1 MDILNTF
8 RPCTASHL
16 REIRGWG
23 PLAPPL
29 QSVWHAHCDVI
40 AAESRWWKT
49 LSLLKQVI
57 SINIYTGAAGNDT
70 SRRFSVCGDEN
81 GKKSDVNEGVPH
93 PLSSG
98 MSTDP
103 FIIIF
108 VSIFTFCT
116 KFFFKSINP
125 SLWANFSSSR
135 LLKLPRMESDSSWLL

>member
-1 MDILNTF
+1 MLIAYPTNNHVSAHNASYHTPLLWTF
-8 RPCTASHL
+8 WTRFDSAASHL
-16 REIRGWG
+16 RKIRGWG

-70 SRRFSVCGDEN
+70 SRRFSVCGDGN
-81 GKKSDVNEGVPH
+81 GRKSDVNEGVPH
-93 PLSSG
+93 PPSSG

-116 KFFFKSINP
+116 KRIS
-125 SLWANFSSSR
+125 WM
-135 LLKLPRMESDSSWLL
+135 LL